1 VTVDRSRLLFV
12 GGLLLVVIGAVW
24 SLQGQGL
31 LGGSAM
37 TDDRRWLVIGVVT
50 IIFGVAVAYRGIRA
64 DR

>member
-1 VTVDRSRLLFV
+1 MTVDRSRLLFV

-31 LGGSAM
+31 LGGSSM
-37 TDDRRWLVIGVVT
+37 TDDRRWLAIGAVT
-50 IIFGVAVAYRGIRA
+50 IILGALMAYRGTRA